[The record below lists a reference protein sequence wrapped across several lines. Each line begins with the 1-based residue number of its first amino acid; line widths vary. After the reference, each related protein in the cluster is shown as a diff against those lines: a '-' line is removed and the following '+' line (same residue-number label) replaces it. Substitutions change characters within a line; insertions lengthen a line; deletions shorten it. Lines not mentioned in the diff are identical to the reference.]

1 MRGRTAASHRQA
13 DLKMESTRDCRV
25 RPLPRLSRTGAAR
38 LHGHCTLV
46 YSSTLRPRNERTP
59 SSFIRFISRIIALR
73 STDR

>member
-1 MRGRTAASHRQA
+1 MCVRTAASHGQA
-13 DLKMESTRDCRV
+13 VLKREQTRNCRM
-25 RPLPRLSRTGAAR
+25 RPLPRLSRADAGR
-38 LHGHCTLV
+38 LPGHCALV